1 MIITSVE
8 IIKHKFLDISVY
20 FENSLDKYHSLAQKK
35 IKILKLFLWIRLTS
49 IQYLMLTITTI
60 IGNIKKD
67 PQLHQKYEE
76 SVKKNSVENVII
88 QRSETEK
95 VRMRKVSDKETDIG
109 FILPSRTHLKD
120 GDVVFLDDT
129 KMIVIKLSPELVA
142 ILNIKNHLHN
152 HHDHDH
158 DHDHDHYND
167 DELTNVAIKVGH
179 TIGNLHRP
187 LKIQNRDII
196 FPIQSPDEINLFLRL
211 LSDLKDY
218 IEIRSEQLIFEPDQ
232 GFDIHAH

>member
-1 MIITSVE
+1 M
-8 IIKHKFLDISVY
+8 
-20 FENSLDKYHSLAQKK
+20 AQNK

-49 IQYLMLTITTI
+49 IWYLMLTITTV

-67 PQLHQKYEE
+67 SQLHQKYQE
-76 SVKKNSVENVII
+76 SVKKNTVENVVIA
-88 QRSETEK
+88 RSETEK

-109 FILPSRTHLKD
+109 FIMPSRTHLKD

-142 ILNIKNHLHN
+142 ILNIKNH
-152 HHDHDH
+152 DHDH
-158 DHDHDHYND
+158 DHDHKHANE

-187 LKIQNRDII
+187 LKIENRDII

>member
-1 MIITSVE
+1 
-8 IIKHKFLDISVY
+8 
-20 FENSLDKYHSLAQKK
+20 
-35 IKILKLFLWIRLTS
+35 
-49 IQYLMLTITTI
+49 MLTITTI

-76 SVKKNSVENVII
+76 SVKKDTIENVVI

-152 HHDHDH
+152 NHDHDH
-158 DHDHDHYND
+158 KHEHDHDHKHEQTND
-167 DELTNVAIKVGH
+167 NELTNVAIKIGH
-179 TIGNLHRP
+179 TIRNLHRP
-187 LKIQNRDII
+187 LKIENRDII

>member
-1 MIITSVE
+1 
-8 IIKHKFLDISVY
+8 
-20 FENSLDKYHSLAQKK
+20 
-35 IKILKLFLWIRLTS
+35 
-49 IQYLMLTITTI
+49 MLTITAI

-95 VRMRKVSDKETDIG
+95 VRMRKISDKETDIG

-152 HHDHDH
+152 HHDH

>member
-1 MIITSVE
+1 
-8 IIKHKFLDISVY
+8 
-20 FENSLDKYHSLAQKK
+20 
-35 IKILKLFLWIRLTS
+35 
-49 IQYLMLTITTI
+49 MLTITTV

-76 SVKKNSVENVII
+76 SVKKNTVENIVI

-158 DHDHDHYND
+158 DHKHDHDHDHNHDNND
-167 DELTNVAIKVGH
+167 DLTNVAIKVGH

-187 LKIQNRDII
+187 LKIENRDII

-218 IEIRSEQLIFEPDQ
+218 IEIRSEQRIFEPDQ

>member
-1 MIITSVE
+1 
-8 IIKHKFLDISVY
+8 
-20 FENSLDKYHSLAQKK
+20 
-35 IKILKLFLWIRLTS
+35 
-49 IQYLMLTITTI
+49 
-60 IGNIKKD
+60 
-67 PQLHQKYEE
+67 
-76 SVKKNSVENVII
+76 
-88 QRSETEK
+88 
-95 VRMRKVSDKETDIG
+95 MRKVSDKETDIG

-120 GDVVFLDDT
+120 GDVVFIDET

-142 ILNIKNHLHN
+142 ILNIKNH
-152 HHDHDH
+152 DHDH
-158 DHDHDHYND
+158 KHDHKHAND

-187 LKIQNRDII
+187 LKIENRDII

>member
-1 MIITSVE
+1 
-8 IIKHKFLDISVY
+8 
-20 FENSLDKYHSLAQKK
+20 
-35 IKILKLFLWIRLTS
+35 
-49 IQYLMLTITTI
+49 MLTITTI

-67 PQLHQKYEE
+67 SQLHQKYEE
-76 SVKKNSVENVII
+76 SVKKNTIENVII

-142 ILNIKNHLHN
+142 ILNIKNHLHK
-152 HHDHDH
+152 HDHDH
-158 DHDHDHYND
+158 DHDHEQAND

-187 LKIQNRDII
+187 LKIENRDII

-211 LSDLKDY
+211 LADLKDY

>member
-1 MIITSVE
+1 
-8 IIKHKFLDISVY
+8 
-20 FENSLDKYHSLAQKK
+20 
-35 IKILKLFLWIRLTS
+35 
-49 IQYLMLTITTI
+49 MLTITTV

-76 SVKKNSVENVII
+76 SVKKNTVENVVI

-109 FILPSRTHLKD
+109 FILPSRTHLRD

-152 HHDHDH
+152 NHDHGDDH
-158 DHDHDHYND
+158 EHKHERAND
-167 DELTNVAIKVGH
+167 NELTNVALKVGH

-187 LKIQNRDII
+187 LKIENRDII

>member
-1 MIITSVE
+1 
-8 IIKHKFLDISVY
+8 
-20 FENSLDKYHSLAQKK
+20 
-35 IKILKLFLWIRLTS
+35 
-49 IQYLMLTITTI
+49 MLTITTI

-76 SVKKNSVENVII
+76 SVKKNTVENVVI

-120 GDVVFLDDT
+120 GDVVFIDDT

-142 ILNIKNHLHN
+142 ILNIKNQLHN
-152 HHDHDH
+152 NHDHENHDHDHENHDHENHDHENHDHDH
-158 DHDHDHYND
+158 DHEHKHDHDHEHKHDHDHEHKHEQTND
-167 DELTNVAIKVGH
+167 YELTNVALKVGH

-187 LKIQNRDII
+187 LKIENRDII

>member
-1 MIITSVE
+1 
-8 IIKHKFLDISVY
+8 
-20 FENSLDKYHSLAQKK
+20 
-35 IKILKLFLWIRLTS
+35 
-49 IQYLMLTITTI
+49 MLTITTI

-67 PQLHQKYEE
+67 SQLHQKYEE
-76 SVKKNSVENVII
+76 SVKKNTIENVII

-142 ILNIKNHLHN
+142 ILNIKNHFHK
-152 HHDHDH
+152 HDHDH
-158 DHDHDHYND
+158 DHDQAN

-187 LKIQNRDII
+187 LKIENRDII

-211 LSDLKDY
+211 LADLKDY

>member
-1 MIITSVE
+1 
-8 IIKHKFLDISVY
+8 
-20 FENSLDKYHSLAQKK
+20 
-35 IKILKLFLWIRLTS
+35 
-49 IQYLMLTITTI
+49 MLTITTI

-76 SVKKNSVENVII
+76 SVKKNTVENVVI

-109 FILPSRTHLKD
+109 FILPSRTHLRD

-152 HHDHDH
+152 NHEHEDHDHEHKHEHDHDH
-158 DHDHDHYND
+158 DHEHEHAHDHDHKHEQTND
-167 DELTNVAIKVGH
+167 YELTNVALKVGH

-187 LKIQNRDII
+187 LKIENRDII

>member
-1 MIITSVE
+1 
-8 IIKHKFLDISVY
+8 
-20 FENSLDKYHSLAQKK
+20 
-35 IKILKLFLWIRLTS
+35 
-49 IQYLMLTITTI
+49 MLTITTI

-67 PQLHQKYEE
+67 SQLHQKYEE
-76 SVKKNSVENVII
+76 SVKKNTVENVVI

-152 HHDHDH
+152 NHDHDH
-158 DHDHDHYND
+158 KHEHDHDHKHEQTND
-167 DELTNVAIKVGH
+167 NELTNVAIKIGH

-187 LKIQNRDII
+187 LKIENRDII

-211 LSDLKDY
+211 LADLKDY

>member
-1 MIITSVE
+1 
-8 IIKHKFLDISVY
+8 
-20 FENSLDKYHSLAQKK
+20 
-35 IKILKLFLWIRLTS
+35 
-49 IQYLMLTITTI
+49 MLTITTV

-76 SVKKNSVENVII
+76 SVKKNTVENVVI

-95 VRMRKVSDKETDIG
+95 VRMRKLSDKETDIG

-142 ILNIKNHLHN
+142 ILNIKKNHLHN
-152 HHDHDH
+152 HHEHEHEHDS
-158 DHDHDHYND
+158 D

-187 LKIQNRDII
+187 LKIENRDIV

>member
-1 MIITSVE
+1 
-8 IIKHKFLDISVY
+8 
-20 FENSLDKYHSLAQKK
+20 
-35 IKILKLFLWIRLTS
+35 
-49 IQYLMLTITTI
+49 MLTITTI

-76 SVKKNSVENVII
+76 SVKKDTVENVVI

-109 FILPSRTHLKD
+109 FILPSRTHLRD

-152 HHDHDH
+152 NHDHDH
-158 DHDHDHYND
+158 KHEHDHDHKHEQTND
-167 DELTNVAIKVGH
+167 NELTNVAIKIGH

-187 LKIQNRDII
+187 LKIENRDII

>member
-1 MIITSVE
+1 
-8 IIKHKFLDISVY
+8 
-20 FENSLDKYHSLAQKK
+20 
-35 IKILKLFLWIRLTS
+35 
-49 IQYLMLTITTI
+49 MLTITTV

-76 SVKKNSVENVII
+76 SVKKNTVENIVI

-158 DHDHDHYND
+158 KHEHDHDHDHDHDNND
-167 DELTNVAIKVGH
+167 DLTNVAIKVGH

-187 LKIQNRDII
+187 LKIENRDII

>member
-1 MIITSVE
+1 
-8 IIKHKFLDISVY
+8 
-20 FENSLDKYHSLAQKK
+20 
-35 IKILKLFLWIRLTS
+35 
-49 IQYLMLTITTI
+49 MLTITTI

-76 SVKKNSVENVII
+76 SVKKNTVENVVI

-129 KMIVIKLSPELVA
+129 KMIIIKLSPELVA
-142 ILNIKNHLHN
+142 VLNIKNHLHN
-152 HHDHDH
+152 NHDHDH
-158 DHDHDHYND
+158 EHKHDHDHEHKHELANY

-187 LKIQNRDII
+187 LKIENRDII